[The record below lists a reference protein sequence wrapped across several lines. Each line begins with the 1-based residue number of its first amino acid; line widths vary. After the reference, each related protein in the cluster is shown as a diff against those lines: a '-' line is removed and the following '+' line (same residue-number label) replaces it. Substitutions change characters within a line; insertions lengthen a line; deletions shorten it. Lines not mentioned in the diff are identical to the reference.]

1 MEFKIEKI
9 EKFNIVSVSKRVSIY
24 KDNKVVYIC
33 MGQHFT
39 IVLILL
45 EDTIAYYNKRGKKL
59 GQRRR
64 DSGSKH

>member
-1 MEFKIEKI
+1 LNFKKE
-9 EKFNIVSVSKRVSIY
+9 SMRD

-64 DSGSKH
+64 DSSSKH